1 MALLVA
7 GRAVCGSAAARL
19 ANMGSV
25 DDPASCRQLCMR
37 TNAPSRD
44 GRKPHEAR
52 RRTGPDPSEAGHDP
66 GGARE
71 TSPGSWPGPS
81 CDSSPLRGPIAS
93 PMGWTVT
100 PPAGHRPTEARRLP
114 GRCDRQ
120 TGARRRAVRLV
131 AAAGVSGHRQSPPAP
146 AVGGCG
152 RPESRRSAGRR
163 LGRLTRWL
171 ASCRL
176 RSARRMIAH
185 ARVVGRRGWLS
196 LYNSTT
202 TLAPRMAYCSSRRT
216 HRYNSAADHSRA
228 GSTPGLS
235 ATETGSRSAWPAARC
250 AGGRPWGCGRHVQPV
265 AGEGL
270 A

>member
-1 MALLVA
+1 VEGHRDGPLAARGSCCDPMALLVA

-100 PPAGHRPTEARRLP
+100 PLPATGQPKPASYPAAATSKQANGP
-114 GRCDRQ
+114 GRGSDR
-120 TGARRRAVRLV
+120 
-131 AAAGVSGHRQSPPAP
+131 
-146 AVGGCG
+146 G
-152 RPESRRSAGRR
+152 RPRPLAPCTRRSV
-163 LGRLTRWL
+163 LGASRVTSVQKAPNPRTWL
-171 ASCRL
+171 PT
-176 RSARRMIAH
+176 
-185 ARVVGRRGWLS
+185 WP
-196 LYNSTT
+196 STG
-202 TLAPRMAYCSSRRT
+202 P
-216 HRYNSAADHSRA
+216 
-228 GSTPGLS
+228 P
-235 ATETGSRSAWPAARC
+235 P
-250 AGGRPWGCGRHVQPV
+250 
-265 AGEGL
+265 
-270 A
+270 